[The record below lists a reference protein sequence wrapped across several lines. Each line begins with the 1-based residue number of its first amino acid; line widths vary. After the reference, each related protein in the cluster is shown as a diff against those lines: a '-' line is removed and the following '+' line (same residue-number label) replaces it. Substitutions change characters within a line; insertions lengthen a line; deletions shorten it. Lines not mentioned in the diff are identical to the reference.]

1 MAEKRTFTIEFPTLV
16 VDSAMPIGGKARSI
30 RIEVEAEDEDDAVE
44 TVAVAITDLAPA
56 AKTVNRRHVIQLGH
70 LGIPRG

>member
-44 TVAVAITDLAPA
+44 TVAVAITDLA
-56 AKTVNRRHVIQLGH
+56 RDY
-70 LGIPRG
+70 